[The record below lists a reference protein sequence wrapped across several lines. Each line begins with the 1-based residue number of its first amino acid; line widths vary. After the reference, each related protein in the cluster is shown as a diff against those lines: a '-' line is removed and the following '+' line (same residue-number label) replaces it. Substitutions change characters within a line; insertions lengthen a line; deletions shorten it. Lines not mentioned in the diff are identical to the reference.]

1 LTLAHARNL
10 VSVRRLRLTAV
21 VLAMVLLAL
30 PAAAGARGPSVLSV
44 YENTGT
50 IAPCEF
56 SATQLAHALHGL
68 GTYDLVYFQDFPNAI
83 DTALAARAGG
93 ACSGPPS
100 KVANTS
106 AAARAPLPDIS
117 VTASTSGS
125 IPLPMLLLA
134 LIAALCAVA
143 TAGSWLLRR
152 SDPAWAASARHSMSE
167 AGYRVGGAWAQVTDR
182 RRR

>member
-1 LTLAHARNL
+1 MPM
-10 VSVRRLRLTAV
+10 RRLRLSAAV
-21 VLAMVLLAL
+21 LVVLLAL
-30 PAAAGARGPSVLSV
+30 PATAAASVLSV

-50 IAPCEF
+50 IPSCEF
-56 SATQLAHALHGL
+56 SAAQLAHALHGL

-83 DTALAARAGG
+83 DAALAARASG
-93 ACSGPPS
+93 ACSGAR

-125 IPLPMLLLA
+125 IPLPMLLLG
-134 LIAALCAVA
+134 LIAALCAVGA
-143 TAGSWLLRR
+143 AGGWLLRR
-152 SDPAWAASARHSMSE
+152 FDPAWAASARHSMSE
-167 AGYRVGGAWAQVTDR
+167 AGYRVGGAWAGLTDR

>member
-1 LTLAHARNL
+1 M
-10 VSVRRLRLTAV
+10 RRSSQTA
-21 VLAMVLLAL
+21 ALLAIASVAFAL
-30 PAAAGARGPSVLSV
+30 AAPAAGAKGQSVLSV

-50 IAPCEF
+50 IPSCEF
-56 SATQLAHALHGL
+56 SAAQLAHALHGL

-83 DTALAARAGG
+83 DTALAARASG
-93 ACSGPPS
+93 ACSGAR

-125 IPLPMLLLA
+125 IPLPILLLA
-134 LIAALCAVA
+134 LIAALCAVGA
-143 TAGSWLLRR
+143 AGSWLLRR

-167 AGYRVGGAWAQVTDR
+167 AGYRLGGAWARLTDR